1 MNSFLQWL
9 NTRTGRA
16 LVVGFSFVYLSAV
29 INPGV
34 VRAQTSQPAKTDSGA
49 GTLGAD
55 YRVGPGDHI
64 YLSVPQRPDLNRQL
78 TVGDDG
84 NVNLP
89 LVGNVQVKG
98 LSRTEIESKLL
109 QALREYYP
117 SVNHVDANVSQAL
130 SNVVFVAGE
139 VRFPGKYSFPDQ
151 NVNLWEAIR
160 EAGGA
165 TPTANLSSVRVVQD
179 RSRGGQSQLVD
190 VQSAIETGTVQNLPI
205 LRPGDTVI
213 IPGAEELYTGS
224 SGVNVTGA
232 VIKPGNYRLTG
243 RADLVGAILM
253 AGGPS
258 DRANL
263 SDVHLIRPSS
273 DANKA
278 ETYKIDLNDFLKH
291 GKMESNPKLRPGDTI
306 TVQNKGFT
314 GRDVSLILSFVTALG
329 TLVLLY
335 YTIQNEST
343 QSTHN

>member
-1 MNSFLQWL
+1 MNSFLHWL
-9 NTRTGRA
+9 KTPAGRA
-16 LVVGFSFVYLSAV
+16 LVMCVSLVFVSAV
-29 INPGV
+29 LNPGI
-34 VRAQTSQPAKTDSGA
+34 VRAQTSQSKTDNTS
-49 GTLGAD
+49 GTLGQE

-78 TVGDDG
+78 VVGDDG

-89 LVGNVQVKG
+89 LVGNVMVKG
-98 LSRTEIESKLL
+98 LSKGEIEAKLL

-139 VRFPGKYSFPDQ
+139 VRFPGKYSFPEQ
-151 NVNLWEAIR
+151 SVNLWEAIR
-160 EAGGA
+160 EAGGPS
-165 TPTANLSSVRVVQD
+165 PTANLSSVRVVQD
-179 RSRGGQSQLVD
+179 RSRGGQSQLAD

-205 LRPGDTVI
+205 LKPGDTVI
-213 IPGAEELYTGS
+213 VPGAEDIYTGS

-243 RADLVGAILM
+243 RGDLVGAVLM
-253 AGGPS
+253 AGGPT

-263 SDVHLIRPSS
+263 SSVHLIRPGNDS
-273 DANKA
+273 NKA
-278 ETYKIDLNDFLKH
+278 ETFNIDLNDFLKH
-291 GKMESNPKLRPGDTI
+291 GKMEANPKLRPGDTV
-306 TVQNKGFT
+306 TVQNKSFT

-343 QSTHN
+343 NSSGH

>member
-9 NTRTGRA
+9 NTPAGRA
-16 LVVGFSFVYLSAV
+16 LVICVSLVYVSAV

-34 VRAQTSQPAKTDSGA
+34 ARAQTTQPNKTDNSA

-64 YLSVPQRPDLNRQL
+64 YVSVPQRPDLNRQL
-78 TVGDDG
+78 TVGEDG

-98 LSRTEIESKLL
+98 LSKSEIEAKLL
-109 QALREYYP
+109 SALREYYP
-117 SVNHVDANVSQAL
+117 SVNHVDINVSQAL

-139 VRFPGKYSFPDQ
+139 VRFPGKYSFPEQ
-151 NVNLWEAIR
+151 SVNLWEAIR

-165 TPTANLSSVRVVQD
+165 NTGANLSSVRVVQD
-179 RSRGGQSQLVD
+179 RSRGGESQLVD
-190 VQSAIETGTVQNLPI
+190 VQAAIENGTVQNLPI

-213 IPGAEELYTGS
+213 VPGADELYTGS

-243 RADLVGAILM
+243 RGDLVGTILQ
-253 AGGPS
+253 AGGPT

-263 SDVHLIRPSS
+263 SSVHLIRPGNGS
-273 DANKA
+273 KA
-278 ETYKIDLNDFLKH
+278 ETYNIDLNEFLKH
-291 GKMESNPKLRPGDTI
+291 GKMDSNPKLKPGDTV

-314 GRDVSLILSFVTALG
+314 GRDISLILSFVTALG

-343 QSTHN
+343 TSTHN